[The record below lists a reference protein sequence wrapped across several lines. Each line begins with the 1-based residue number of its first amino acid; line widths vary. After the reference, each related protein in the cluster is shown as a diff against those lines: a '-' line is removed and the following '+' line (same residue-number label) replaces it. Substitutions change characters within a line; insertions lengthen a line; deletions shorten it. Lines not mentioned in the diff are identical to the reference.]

1 MINLEKK
8 LQEIESSINEDRFK
22 KLQLQQKVEQRE
34 QKIHKR
40 YIEKWNS
47 EVLNNKTFINNLNT
61 IQERFQ
67 KINPKNNKYSWMFY
81 AADVSSKERVK
92 DQVAFYLNYE
102 KVYLQLSLSGLYSRV
117 ESFGKEYK
125 IEELNLAKEEFLDT
139 ILEVFK
145 IQNES

>member
-8 LQEIESSINEDRFK
+8 LQEIESSINEERLR

-47 EVLNNKTFINNLNT
+47 EVLNNKAFIDQLNT
-61 IQERFQ
+61 IQQRFS
-67 KINPKNNKYSWMFY
+67 KINPQNNKYSWMFY
-81 AADVSSKERVK
+81 AADISSRARVK

-102 KVYLQLSLSGLYSRV
+102 KVYLQLSLCGLQSRV
-117 ESFGKEYK
+117 ESYRGEFK
-125 IEELNLAKEEFLDT
+125 IEEIDKAKEDFLDM

-145 IQNES
+145 SQNY

>member
-8 LQEIESSINEDRFK
+8 LQEIESSINDERLR

-34 QKIHKR
+34 QKIHRR

-47 EVLNNKTFINNLNT
+47 EVLNNKAFIDQLNT
-61 IQERFQ
+61 IQQRFS
-67 KINPKNNKYSWMFY
+67 KINPNNNTYSWMFY
-81 AADVSSKERVK
+81 AADISSRERVK

-102 KVYLQLSLSGLYSRV
+102 KVYLQLSLCGTYSRV
-117 ESFGKEYK
+117 ESYGGEFK
-125 IEELNLAKEEFLDT
+125 IEEIDKAKEDFLDM

-145 IQNES
+145 SQNY

>member
-1 MINLEKK
+1 MMNLEKK
-8 LQEIESSINEDRFK
+8 LQEIESVIDQDRFR
-22 KLQLQQKVEQRE
+22 KLQLKLKVEKRE
-34 QKIHKR
+34 QEIHKR

-92 DQVAFYLNYE
+92 DQVAFYLNHE

-125 IEELNLAKEEFLDT
+125 IQELNLAKEEFLDT

-145 IQNES
+145 SQNES

>member
-8 LQEIESSINEDRFK
+8 LQEIESSINEDRFR

-34 QKIHKR
+34 QKIHRR

-47 EVLNNKTFINNLNT
+47 EVLNNKTFINQLNI
-61 IQERFQ
+61 IQERFS
-67 KINPKNNKYSWMFY
+67 KINPQNNKYSWMFY
-81 AADVSSKERVK
+81 AADISSRERVK

-102 KVYLQLSLSGLYSRV
+102 KVYLQLSLCGTYSRV
-117 ESFGKEYK
+117 ESYGGEFK
-125 IEELNLAKEEFLDT
+125 IEEIDKAKEDFLDM

-145 IQNES
+145 SQNY

>member
-8 LQEIESSINEDRFK
+8 LQEIESSINEDRFR

-47 EVLNNKTFINNLNT
+47 KVLNNKAFIDQLNT
-61 IQERFQ
+61 IQQRFS
-67 KINPKNNKYSWMFY
+67 KINPQNNKYSWMFY
-81 AADVSSKERVK
+81 AADISSRERVK

-102 KVYLQLSLSGLYSRV
+102 KVYLQLSLCGTYSRV
-117 ESFGKEYK
+117 ESYGGEFK
-125 IEELNLAKEEFLDT
+125 IEEIDKAKEDFLDM

-145 IQNES
+145 SQN

>member
-8 LQEIESSINEDRFK
+8 LQEIESSINDERLR

-47 EVLNNKTFINNLNT
+47 EVLNNKTFINQLNI
-61 IQERFQ
+61 IQERFS
-67 KINPKNNKYSWMFY
+67 KINPQNNKYSWMFY
-81 AADVSSKERVK
+81 AADISSRERVK

-102 KVYLQLSLSGLYSRV
+102 KVYLQLSLCGTYSRV
-117 ESFGKEYK
+117 ESYGGEFK
-125 IEELNLAKEEFLDT
+125 IEEIDKAKEDFLDM

-145 IQNES
+145 SQNY

>member
-8 LQEIESSINEDRFK
+8 LQEIESSINEDRFR

-34 QKIHKR
+34 QKIHRR

-47 EVLNNKTFINNLNT
+47 EVLNNKTFINQLNV
-61 IQERFQ
+61 IQQRFS
-67 KINPKNNKYSWMFY
+67 KINPQNNKYSWMFY
-81 AADVSSKERVK
+81 AADVSSRERVK

-102 KVYLQLSLSGLYSRV
+102 KVYLQLSLCGTYSRV
-117 ESFGKEYK
+117 ESYGGEFK
-125 IEELNLAKEEFLDT
+125 IEEIDKAKEDFLDM

-145 IQNES
+145 SQNY

>member
-8 LQEIESSINEDRFK
+8 LQEIESSINDERLR

-34 QKIHKR
+34 QKIHRR

-47 EVLNNKTFINNLNT
+47 EALNNKTFINQLNI
-61 IQERFQ
+61 IQERFS
-67 KINPKNNKYSWMFY
+67 KINPQNNKYSWMFY
-81 AADVSSKERVK
+81 AADISSRERVK

-102 KVYLQLSLSGLYSRV
+102 KVYLQLSLCGTYSRV
-117 ESFGKEYK
+117 ESYGGEFK
-125 IEELNLAKEEFLDT
+125 IEEIDKAKEDFLDM

-145 IQNES
+145 SQNY

>member
-1 MINLEKK
+1 MMNLEKK
-8 LQEIESSINEDRFK
+8 LQEIESSINEDRLR

-47 EVLNNKTFINNLNT
+47 EVLNNKAFIDQLNT
-61 IQERFQ
+61 IQQRFS
-67 KINPKNNKYSWMFY
+67 KINPNNNKYSWMFY
-81 AADVSSKERVK
+81 AADISSRERVK

-102 KVYLQLSLSGLYSRV
+102 KVYLQLSLCGTYSRV
-117 ESFGKEYK
+117 ESYGGEFK
-125 IEELNLAKEEFLDT
+125 IEEINKAKEDFLDM

-145 IQNES
+145 SQDY

>member
-1 MINLEKK
+1 MMNLEKK
-8 LQEIESSINEDRFK
+8 LQEIESVIDQDRFR
-22 KLQLQQKVEQRE
+22 KLQLKLKVEKRE
-34 QKIHKR
+34 QEIHKR

-102 KVYLQLSLSGLYSRV
+102 KVYLQLSLSGLYSRI

>member
-8 LQEIESSINEDRFK
+8 LQEIESSINEDRFR

-34 QKIHKR
+34 QKIHRR

-47 EVLNNKTFINNLNT
+47 EVLNNKAFIDQLNT
-61 IQERFQ
+61 IQQRFS
-67 KINPKNNKYSWMFY
+67 KINPNTHKYSWMFY
-81 AADVSSKERVK
+81 AADISSRERVK

-102 KVYLQLSLSGLYSRV
+102 KVYLQLSLCGTYSRV
-117 ESFGKEYK
+117 ESYGGEFK
-125 IEELNLAKEEFLDT
+125 IEEIDKAKEDFLDM

-145 IQNES
+145 SQNY

>member
-8 LQEIESSINEDRFK
+8 LQEIESSINEDRFR

-47 EVLNNKTFINNLNT
+47 EVLNNKAFIDQLNT
-61 IQERFQ
+61 IQQRFS
-67 KINPKNNKYSWMFY
+67 KINPQNNKYSWMFY
-81 AADVSSKERVK
+81 AADISSRERVK

-102 KVYLQLSLSGLYSRV
+102 KVYLQLSLYGLYSRV
-117 ESFGKEYK
+117 ESYGGEFK
-125 IEELNLAKEEFLDT
+125 IEEIDKAKEDFLDM

-145 IQNES
+145 SQNY

>member
-8 LQEIESSINEDRFK
+8 LQEIESSINEDRLR

-47 EVLNNKTFINNLNT
+47 EVLNNKAFIDQLNT
-61 IQERFQ
+61 IQQRFS
-67 KINPKNNKYSWMFY
+67 KINPQNNKYSWMFY
-81 AADVSSKERVK
+81 AADISSRERVK

-102 KVYLQLSLSGLYSRV
+102 KVYLQLSLCGTYSRV
-117 ESFGKEYK
+117 ESYGGEFK
-125 IEELNLAKEEFLDT
+125 IEEIDKAKEDFLDM

-145 IQNES
+145 NQNY

>member
-1 MINLEKK
+1 MMNLEKK
-8 LQEIESSINEDRFK
+8 LQEIESVIDQDRFR
-22 KLQLQQKVEQRE
+22 KLQLKLKVEKRE
-34 QKIHKR
+34 QEIHKR

-47 EVLNNKTFINNLNT
+47 EVLNNKKFINQLNI
-61 IQERFQ
+61 IQERFR
-67 KINPKNNKYSWMFY
+67 KINPKINKYSWMFY

-125 IEELNLAKEEFLDT
+125 IQELNLAKEEFLDT

-145 IQNES
+145 SQNES

>member
-8 LQEIESSINEDRFK
+8 LQEIESSINEDRLR

-34 QKIHKR
+34 QKIHRR

-47 EVLNNKTFINNLNT
+47 EVLNNKAFIDQLNT
-61 IQERFQ
+61 IQQRFS
-67 KINPKNNKYSWMFY
+67 KINPQNNKYSWMFY
-81 AADVSSKERVK
+81 AADISSRERVK

-102 KVYLQLSLSGLYSRV
+102 KVYLQLSLCGTYSRV
-117 ESFGKEYK
+117 ESYGGEFK
-125 IEELNLAKEEFLDT
+125 IEEIDKAKEDFLDM

-145 IQNES
+145 SQNY

>member
-1 MINLEKK
+1 MMNLEKK
-8 LQEIESSINEDRFK
+8 LQEIESVIDQDRFR
-22 KLQLQQKVEQRE
+22 KLQLKLKIEKRE
-34 QKIHKR
+34 QEIHKR
-40 YIEKWNS
+40 YIEKWNF
-47 EVLNNKTFINNLNT
+47 EVLNNKVFINNLNT
-61 IQERFQ
+61 VQERFK

-117 ESFGKEYK
+117 EAFGKEYK
-125 IEELNLAKEEFLDT
+125 IEELNLAKEDFLDT

-145 IQNES
+145 SQN

>member
-8 LQEIESSINEDRFK
+8 LQEIESSINEERLR

-34 QKIHKR
+34 QKIHRR

-47 EVLNNKTFINNLNT
+47 EVLNNKAFIDQLNT
-61 IQERFQ
+61 IQQRFS
-67 KINPKNNKYSWMFY
+67 KINPQNNKYSWMFY
-81 AADVSSKERVK
+81 AADISSRERVK

-102 KVYLQLSLSGLYSRV
+102 KVYLQLSLCGTYSRV
-117 ESFGKEYK
+117 ESYGGEFK
-125 IEELNLAKEEFLDT
+125 IEEIDKAKEDFLDM

-145 IQNES
+145 SQNY

>member
-8 LQEIESSINEDRFK
+8 LQEIESSINEDRFR

-47 EVLNNKTFINNLNT
+47 EVLNNKAFIDQLDT
-61 IQERFQ
+61 IQKRFS
-67 KINPKNNKYSWMFY
+67 KINPQNNKYSWMFY
-81 AADVSSKERVK
+81 AADISSRERVK

-102 KVYLQLSLSGLYSRV
+102 KVYLQLSLCGTYSRV
-117 ESFGKEYK
+117 ESYGGEFK
-125 IEELNLAKEEFLDT
+125 IEEIDKAKQDFLDM

-145 IQNES
+145 SQNY

>member
-1 MINLEKK
+1 MMNLEKK
-8 LQEIESSINEDRFK
+8 LQEIESVIDQDRFR
-22 KLQLQQKVEQRE
+22 KLQLKLKVEKRE
-34 QKIHKR
+34 QEIHKR

-47 EVLNNKTFINNLNT
+47 EVLNNKKFINQLNI
-61 IQERFQ
+61 IQERFR

-92 DQVAFYLNYE
+92 DQVAFYLNHE

-125 IEELNLAKEEFLDT
+125 IQELNLAKEEFLDT

-145 IQNES
+145 SQNES

>member
-1 MINLEKK
+1 MMNLEKK
-8 LQEIESSINEDRFK
+8 LQDIESVIDQDRFR
-22 KLQLQQKVEQRE
+22 KLQLKLKVEKRE
-34 QKIHKR
+34 QEIHKK

-92 DQVAFYLNYE
+92 DQVAFYLNCE

-145 IQNES
+145 SQNES